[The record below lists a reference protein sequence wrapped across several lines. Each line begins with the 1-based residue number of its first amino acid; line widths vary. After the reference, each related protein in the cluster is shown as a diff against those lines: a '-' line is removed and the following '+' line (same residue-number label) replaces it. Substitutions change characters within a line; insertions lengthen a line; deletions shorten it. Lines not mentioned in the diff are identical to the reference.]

1 MVYLH
6 IPFCKSF
13 CTYCA
18 FYSEIFSS
26 ELAVHYE
33 VAVKAELR
41 SREAE
46 IRKTL
51 STPTL
56 YIGGGTPSVLPPDVL
71 RRLVEAVAKV
81 TGGHY
86 REFTIEV
93 NPDDVTPDYASFLKG
108 LGVTRVSMGVQSFD
122 DRILARMHRRHT
134 AEGARRAFGCLRES
148 GFDNISVDL
157 IFGLGGPVREGT
169 DGVSAGG
176 VWSESPTL
184 ESDLDA
190 LLSLPGGPPE
200 HISAY
205 QLSLEEGSALYEQV
219 RRGRYLE
226 CADEEA
232 ARQYGMVCDRLRAA
246 GYEHYEIS
254 NFAFSGADGMVPS
267 PYRALHNSAYWSG
280 APYVG
285 LGPAAHSYDGISRRS
300 WNPADL
306 TTYISSWEKDG
317 LNGRELE
324 FPGHFREGCFNLA
337 QKNSSRPEPC
347 FEFLTPEQ
355 RAMERVMLALRT
367 ADGIPEVEI
376 RRLCSDD
383 RVDALLRQT
392 YLEKSRINA
401 NLRIPEQHGF
411 ISDTIIAELV

>member
-33 VAVKAELR
+33 AAVKAELR

-56 YIGGGTPSVLPPDVL
+56 YVGGGTPSVLPPDVL

-93 NPDDVTPDYASFLKG
+93 NPDDVTPEYAVFLKG

-134 AEGARRAFGCLRES
+134 AEGARRAFTGLREA

-157 IFGLGGPVREGT
+157 IFG
-169 DGVSAGG
+169 
-176 VWSESPTL
+176 
-184 ESDLDA
+184 
-190 LLSLPGGPPE
+190 
-200 HISAY
+200 
-205 QLSLEEGSALYEQV
+205 
-219 RRGRYLE
+219 
-226 CADEEA
+226 
-232 ARQYGMVCDRLRAA
+232 
-246 GYEHYEIS
+246 
-254 NFAFSGADGMVPS
+254 
-267 PYRALHNSAYWSG
+267 
-280 APYVG
+280 
-285 LGPAAHSYDGISRRS
+285 
-300 WNPADL
+300 
-306 TTYISSWEKDG
+306 
-317 LNGRELE
+317 
-324 FPGHFREGCFNLA
+324 
-337 QKNSSRPEPC
+337 
-347 FEFLTPEQ
+347 
-355 RAMERVMLALRT
+355 
-367 ADGIPEVEI
+367 
-376 RRLCSDD
+376 
-383 RVDALLRQT
+383 
-392 YLEKSRINA
+392 
-401 NLRIPEQHGF
+401 
-411 ISDTIIAELV
+411 

>member
-18 FYSEIFSS
+18 FYSELFSL
-26 ELAVHYE
+26 ELAFRYE
-33 VAVKAELR
+33 TAVKAEIR
-41 SREAE
+41 SRRRE
-46 IRKTL
+46 IRSTL

-56 YIGGGTPSVLPPDVL
+56 YLGGGTPSVLPPIVL
-71 RRLVEAVAKV
+71 RRIVEAVAEV
-81 TGGHY
+81 TGGTY
-86 REFTIEV
+86 QEFTVEV

-134 AEGARRAFGCLRES
+134 AEGARRAFSGLREA

-157 IFGLGGPVREGT
+157 IFGLGGPVTEGT

-176 VWSESPTL
+176 VWAESSAL

-219 RRGRYLE
+219 RRGRYRE

-254 NFAFSGADGMVPS
+254 NFAFSGADRTFPS
-267 PYRALHNSAYWSG
+267 PYRALHNSAYWAG

-306 TTYISSWEKDG
+306 KDYVTRWTV
-317 LNGRELE
+317 RES
-324 FPGHFREGCFNLA
+324 
-337 QKNSSRPEPC
+337 SSRPGDNSEQ
-347 FEFLTPEQ
+347 LTPEQ

-376 RRLCSDD
+376 RRLCSDA

-401 NLRIPEQHGF
+401 NLRIPERHGF

>member
-18 FYSEIFSS
+18 FYSEIFSPDQ
-26 ELAVHYE
+26 AAHYE
-33 VAVKAELR
+33 VAVKAELH

-93 NPDDVTPDYASFLKG
+93 NPDDVTPEYAVFLKG

-176 VWSESPTL
+176 AWSESPTL

-205 QLSLEEGSALYEQV
+205 LLSLEEGSALYEQV
-219 RRGRYLE
+219 HRGRYRE

-254 NFAFSGADGMVPS
+254 NFAFSGADGTVPS

-280 APYVG
+280 VPYVG

-306 TTYISSWEKDG
+306 KDYVTRWTA
-317 LNGRELE
+317 RES
-324 FPGHFREGCFNLA
+324 
-337 QKNSSRPEPC
+337 SSRPGDNSEQ
-347 FEFLTPEQ
+347 LTPEQ

-401 NLRIPEQHGF
+401 NLRIPERHGF

>member
-33 VAVKAELR
+33 AAVKAELR

-56 YIGGGTPSVLPPDVL
+56 YVGGGTPSVLPPDVL

-93 NPDDVTPDYASFLKG
+93 NPDDVTPEYAVFLKG

-134 AEGARRAFGCLRES
+134 AEGARRAFTGLREA

-157 IFGLGGPVREGT
+157 IFGLGGPVTEGT

-176 VWSESPTL
+176 VWAESSAL

-219 RRGRYLE
+219 RRGRYRE

-254 NFAFSGADGMVPS
+254 NFAFSGADGTVPS

-280 APYVG
+280 VPYVG

-306 TTYISSWEKDG
+306 KDYVTRWTA
-317 LNGRELE
+317 RES
-324 FPGHFREGCFNLA
+324 
-337 QKNSSRPEPC
+337 SSRPGDNSEQ
-347 FEFLTPEQ
+347 LTPEQ

-376 RRLCSDD
+376 RRLCSDA

-401 NLRIPEQHGF
+401 NLRIPERHGF

>member
-18 FYSEIFSS
+18 FYSEIFSPDQ
-26 ELAVHYE
+26 AAHYE
-33 VAVKAELR
+33 AAVKAELH

-56 YIGGGTPSVLPPDVL
+56 YIGGGTPSVLSPDVL

-93 NPDDVTPDYASFLKG
+93 NPDDVTPEYAVFLKG

-134 AEGARRAFGCLRES
+134 ADGARRAFTRLREA
-148 GFDNISVDL
+148 GFDNIRVDL

-176 VWSESPTL
+176 GWAESSAL

-219 RRGRYLE
+219 RRGRYRD

-232 ARQYGMVCDRLRAA
+232 ARQYGMVCERLRAA

-254 NFAFSGADGMVPS
+254 NFAFIGADARSGQMVKGTAVPS

-306 TTYISSWEKDG
+306 KDYVTRWTA
-317 LNGRELE
+317 RES
-324 FPGHFREGCFNLA
+324 
-337 QKNSSRPEPC
+337 SSRPGDNSEQ
-347 FEFLTPEQ
+347 LTPEQ

-376 RRLCSDD
+376 RRLCSDA

-401 NLRIPEQHGF
+401 NLRIPERHGF

>member
-18 FYSEIFSS
+18 FYSEIFSPDQ
-26 ELAVHYE
+26 AAHYE
-33 VAVKAELR
+33 AAVKAELH

-81 TGGHY
+81 TGGRY
-86 REFTIEV
+86 QEFTVEI

-176 VWSESPTL
+176 VWAESSAL

-219 RRGRYLE
+219 RRGRYRE
-226 CADEEA
+226 CEDEEA
-232 ARQYGMVCDRLRAA
+232 ARQYRMVCERLRAA

-254 NFAFSGADGMVPS
+254 NFALAGARTGADAMGPDAMDPS

-306 TTYISSWEKDG
+306 KDYVTRWTA
-317 LNGRELE
+317 RES
-324 FPGHFREGCFNLA
+324 
-337 QKNSSRPEPC
+337 SSRPGDNSEQ
-347 FEFLTPEQ
+347 LTPEQ

-376 RRLCSDD
+376 RRLCSDA

-401 NLRIPEQHGF
+401 NLRIPERHGF

>member
-26 ELAVHYE
+26 GQVAHFEA
-33 VAVKAELR
+33 AVKAELH

-46 IRKTL
+46 IRKSL

-56 YIGGGTPSVLPPDVL
+56 YIGGGTPSVLPPAVL
-71 RRLVEAVAKV
+71 QRLVEAVAEV
-81 TGGHY
+81 TGGLY
-86 REFTIEV
+86 REFTLEV
-93 NPDDVTPDYASFLKG
+93 NPDDVTPAYATFLKG
-108 LGVTRVSMGVQSFD
+108 LGVTRVSMGIQSFD
-122 DRILARMHRRHT
+122 DRVLARMHRRHT
-134 AEGARRAFGCLRES
+134 AEGARRAFACLRDA

-157 IFGLGGPVREGT
+157 IFGLGGPTG
-169 DGVSAGG
+169 DGGNSVGAAC
-176 VWSESPTL
+176 SESSAL
-184 ESDLDA
+184 EADLDA
-190 LLSLPGGPPE
+190 LLSLPGGLPE

-205 QLSLEEGSALYEQV
+205 QLSIEEGSALYEQV
-219 RRGRYLE
+219 RRGRYRE

-232 ARQYGMVCDRLRAA
+232 ARQYRMVCERLRAA

-254 NFAFSGADGMVPS
+254 NFAFAGARPGEGPS
-267 PYRALHNSAYWSG
+267 PYRAVHNSAYWSG

-285 LGPAAHSYDGISRRS
+285 LGPAAHSYDGVSRRS

-306 TTYISSWEKDG
+306 TTYISSWEK
-317 LNGRELE
+317 NS
-324 FPGHFREGCFNLA
+324 FCPG
-337 QKNSSRPEPC
+337 NSEQ
-347 FEFLTPEQ
+347 LTTEQ

-367 ADGIPEVEI
+367 ADGIPEAEL
-376 RRLCSDD
+376 RRLCSDA
-383 RVDALLRQT
+383 RVDALLQQT

-401 NLRIPEQHGF
+401 NLRIPERHGF
-411 ISDTIIAELV
+411 ISDMIIAELV

>member
-33 VAVKAELR
+33 AAVKAELH

-46 IRKTL
+46 IRNTL

-71 RRLVEAVAKV
+71 QCLVVAVAEV
-81 TGGHY
+81 TGGRY
-86 REFTIEV
+86 QEFTVEI
-93 NPDDVTPDYASFLKG
+93 NPDDVTPDFAAFLKG

-122 DRILARMHRRHT
+122 DRVLARMHRRHT
-134 AEGARRAFGCLRES
+134 AEGARRTFGYLREA

-157 IFGLGGPVREGT
+157 IFGLGGPIENGA
-169 DGVSAGG
+169 DGPGADGAWTVS
-176 VWSESPTL
+176 SSL

-219 RRGRYLE
+219 RRGRYRE
-226 CADEEA
+226 CADEDA
-232 ARQYGMVCDRLRAA
+232 ARQYRMVCDRLRAA

-254 NFAFSGADGMVPS
+254 NFALSGADGTGPS
-267 PYRALHNSAYWSG
+267 PYRAVHNSAYWFG

-285 LGPAAHSYDGISRRS
+285 LGPAAHSYDGVSRRS
-300 WNPADL
+300 WNPSDL
-306 TTYISSWEKDG
+306 KDYVT
-317 LNGRELE
+317 RWTD
-324 FPGHFREGCFNLA
+324 RDS
-337 QKNSSRPEPC
+337 SSRSENC
-347 FEFLTPEQ
+347 FEVLNPEQ
-355 RAMERVMLALRT
+355 RAMERVMLSLRT
-367 ADGIPEVEI
+367 ADGISEAEL
-376 RRLCSDD
+376 RRLCSDA
-383 RVDALLRQT
+383 RVDALLHQT

-401 NLRIPEQHGF
+401 NLRIPERHGF
-411 ISDTIIAELV
+411 ISDTIIAELI

>member
-18 FYSEIFSS
+18 FYSEIFSPDQ
-26 ELAVHYE
+26 AAHYE
-33 VAVKAELR
+33 AAVKAELH

-93 NPDDVTPDYASFLKG
+93 NPDDVTPEYAVFLKG

-176 VWSESPTL
+176 VWAESSAL

-219 RRGRYLE
+219 RRGRYRE
-226 CADEEA
+226 CEDEEA

-254 NFAFSGADGMVPS
+254 NFALAGARTGADAMGPDAMGPDAMDPS

-306 TTYISSWEKDG
+306 KDYVTRWTA
-317 LNGRELE
+317 RES
-324 FPGHFREGCFNLA
+324 
-337 QKNSSRPEPC
+337 SSRPGDNSEQ
-347 FEFLTPEQ
+347 LTPEQ

-376 RRLCSDD
+376 RRLCSDA

-401 NLRIPEQHGF
+401 NLRIPERHGF

>member
-1 MVYLH
+1 
-6 IPFCKSF
+6 
-13 CTYCA
+13 
-18 FYSEIFSS
+18 
-26 ELAVHYE
+26 
-33 VAVKAELR
+33 
-41 SREAE
+41 
-46 IRKTL
+46 
-51 STPTL
+51 
-56 YIGGGTPSVLPPDVL
+56 
-71 RRLVEAVAKV
+71 
-81 TGGHY
+81 
-86 REFTIEV
+86 
-93 NPDDVTPDYASFLKG
+93 
-108 LGVTRVSMGVQSFD
+108 VSMGVQSFD

-134 AEGARRAFGCLRES
+134 AEGARRAFTGLREA

-157 IFGLGGPVREGT
+157 IFGLGGPVTEGT

-176 VWSESPTL
+176 VWAESSAL

-219 RRGRYLE
+219 RRGRYRE

-254 NFAFSGADGMVPS
+254 NFAFSGADGTVPS

-280 APYVG
+280 VPYVG

-306 TTYISSWEKDG
+306 KDYVTRWTA
-317 LNGRELE
+317 RES
-324 FPGHFREGCFNLA
+324 
-337 QKNSSRPEPC
+337 SSRPGDNSEQ
-347 FEFLTPEQ
+347 LTPEQ

-376 RRLCSDD
+376 RRLCSDA

-401 NLRIPEQHGF
+401 NLRIPERHGF